1 MCRDIEHGGRRCPQT
16 PSSVANRRARQRRYM
31 ARKREKAK
39 ALKAAEQQ
47 AAAEF
52 TARFAEAQT
61 LAPINTPLFGQ
72 ALLPVID
79 PQALDRVRDF
89 RPGPFGPK
97 RQTAAFAASETI
109 DEMRRQGRFDIL
121 DAELDDAQRERIAA
135 LSEAELTAE
144 LDALR
149 DHLCVDTLVS
159 GVDMHN
165 ETALAEKASRRIGDV
180 ALTWVNAQLRE
191 QRDAALETRSRSAQE
206 IVSAEARRAEL
217 IRERGQMARF
227 TSDAASEWYSEY
239 DAAGA
244 RLTQAESALSAQ
256 ASEFVAERARAL
268 STLVDALVGSSAE
281 VGAGKFTGAGI
292 RANRA
297 ALTDAAARY
306 PDSWKAASDAMEPM
320 TVLGIGPRGR
330 ASYSHRAAV
339 KGQTWATW
347 LPPIADDE
355 PGDVPEPRQVTSYLR
370 HRYPTWDTVS
380 SGSRID
386 ALIGGDPDNPD
397 HVAASVAEAARL
409 TAADEQYRTSHPS
422 ARWMRKLHWESTVVD
437 GRLTVV
443 QKLDAGKGVVGY
455 EPRMRVNPHD
465 PSDTTH
471 ELGHRMEIANPH
483 LAKVCREFVR
493 RRARDANGDMPRPI
507 RYHRDKQDVYPDNFV
522 NAYVGKLYDDGPHT
536 EVLTTGMEALF
547 HGRFGGGEGLGV
559 ATGKYARSDDSRM
572 LAADRD
578 HLNMVLGLL
587 LTAPKLNSSEQK
599 GENR

>member
-1 MCRDIEHGGRRCPQT
+1 MCRDIEHGGRRCPNT
-16 PSSVANRRARQRRYM
+16 PSSVANRRARQRKYM

-61 LAPINTPLFGQ
+61 LAPVAAHLFGRP
-72 ALLPVID
+72 LLPVID

-281 VGAGKFTGAGI
+281 VGTGKFTGAGI

-297 ALTDAAARY
+297 ALKDAAARY
-306 PDSWKAASDAMEPM
+306 PDAWKAASDAMEPM

-347 LPPIADDE
+347 AAPDGPGE
-355 PGDVPEPRQVTSYLR
+355 PGDVPELRATGVSWLR
-370 HRYPTWDTVS
+370 HRYPDLDVPQT
-380 SGSRID
+380 GHYID
-386 ALIGGDPDNPD
+386 VLIGGDPDNPD
-397 HVAASVAEAARL
+397 HVAANAAEVERL
-409 TAADEQYRTSHPS
+409 NAADAKYRESHPRK
-422 ARWMRKLHWESTVVD
+422 RWMKTTRWRSDVRN

-443 QKLDAGKGVVGY
+443 EEIDAGKGVVGY
-455 EPRMRVNPHD
+455 EPRMRVNPKD

-471 ELGHRMEIANPH
+471 ELGHRMEVANPH
-483 LAKVCREFVR
+483 LARVCREFVR
-493 RRARDANGDMPRPI
+493 RRASDDNGDMPRPI
-507 RYHRDKQDVYPDNFV
+507 RYRRDKQDVYPDNFV
-522 NAYVGKLYDDGPHT
+522 SAYVGKLYGDAPHT

-547 HGRFGGGEGLGV
+547 HGRYGAGEGLGT
-559 ATGKYARSDDSRM
+559 ATDDYDRSDGSRM

-587 LTAPKLNSSEQK
+587 LTAPKLNSSEPK
-599 GENR
+599 DA